1 MNKLK
6 IGFVG
11 SGFMGQNA
19 HMFNYGMLDDQC
31 EIVALAEPRP
41 LLAEKVARRYSIPRI
56 YANHLELLKNEKLDA
71 VVASQPYH
79 RHSILIP
86 DILKAGVPVFTEK
99 PLTLSVE
106 EGEKLV
112 KLGEERNV
120 LHMVGYHKRSDPAME
135 YAKAL
140 IEEWKLS
147 GEFGK
152 LNYVRV
158 SMPPGDW
165 IGGADRPLYTDE
177 PTGVS
182 EWEAS
187 PVGMTEEQAKQY
199 DSFVNYYIHQVNAI
213 RFVLGEPYKFS
224 FADPSGTLM
233 VGESE
238 SGRCVTLE
246 MGTYVTSIE
255 WHESILVTF
264 EKGFIRIDLPAPLAR
279 QLAGKVT
286 VMRDNGQSVP
296 TLTQPI
302 MPNTGAMRQQAINFL
317 AAVRGDKP
325 APCIAKEALEDLKIA
340 RDYIYFMARHQKQ
353 MIHIN

>member
-11 SGFMGQNA
+11 SGYMGQNA
-19 HMFNYGMLDDQC
+19 HMFNYANLEEQC

-41 LLAEKVARRYSIPRI
+41 VLAEKVAGRYGIPHI
-56 YANHLELLKNEKLDA
+56 YTNHVELLKNEKLDA
-71 VVASQPYH
+71 IVASQPYR

-99 PLTLSVE
+99 PLTLTVE

-112 KLGEERNV
+112 KLGAEKGV

-135 YAKAL
+135 YAKTL
-140 IEEWKLS
+140 IEEWKQS

-152 LNYVRV
+152 LNYVRM

-165 IGGADRPLYTDE
+165 VGGADRPLSSDE
-177 PTGVS
+177 PTGES
-182 EWEAS
+182 EWEA
-187 PVGMTEEQAKQY
+187 PPAGMTAEQAKQY
-199 DSFVNYYIHQVNAI
+199 DIFVNFYIHQVNAI

-224 FADPSGTLM
+224 FADPTGTLL

-246 MGTYVTSIE
+246 MAAYVTTIE
-255 WHESILVTF
+255 WNESILIAF
-264 EKGFIRIDLPAPLAR
+264 EKGFIRVDLPAPLAR

-286 VMRDNGQSVP
+286 VMRDNGQSIP
-296 TLTQPI
+296 TITQPI

-317 AAVRGDKP
+317 AAIRGDRP
-325 APCIAKEALEDLKIA
+325 APCVAKEALEDLKIA
-340 RDYIYFMARHQKQ
+340 RDYIHFMARYGK
-353 MIHIN
+353 